1 MSFSCSHAGPSDL
14 GGGAPTQGA
23 AGPAGFSAGAIIYQG
38 KKGYKMVRQYLM
50 GDLLGEGA
58 QGKVKEAV
66 DSESLRRVAIKI
78 INLRQLRKVR
88 NAEENL
94 RHELS
99 IHRRLKQ
106 ANVVELIEEFRV
118 AEKEKLYVVL
128 ELVNGGSLQQLADS
142 MPDHILPERLT
153 ARFTR
158 MLFHGLAYCHSKGI
172 VHRDIKP
179 SNLMVSTDG
188 VLKISDFGVS
198 EELDKY
204 SGADTCSKSRGSPAF
219 QPPEVASGSLQFSGF
234 KVDVWASG
242 VSLFLLTTGQVPFS
256 GTSLINLFEN
266 ISRGEYR
273 VPEKI
278 RANAPLVELLQG
290 LLECDETARWSVGDA
305 LKHRWLED
313 RGEEEEERW
322 GEKQRSWVAQIR
334 EHAQPSSMLAAIT
347 KMYGDSFQDS
357 AATATVATVAT
368 VATAT
373 VATPAAPELPTNAVV
388 ACPVTQPLAPPP
400 VASARS
406 AATALGG
413 GAAAAGDRRVHGAAS
428 SPSTHRRSQSWDVG
442 TARPGAGLGAAT
454 ADLDKKD
461 CRLS

>member
-1 MSFSCSHAGPSDL
+1 MLGGKESAATHTSQLGAKLRTAMSFSCSHAGPSDL

-23 AGPAGFSAGAIIYQG
+23 AGPAGLLAGAIIYQG

-158 MLFHGLAYCHSKGI
+158 MLFHGPGGGLQASP
-172 VHRDIKP
+172 D
-179 SNLMVSTDG
+179 VS
-188 VLKISDFGVS
+188 L
-198 EELDKY
+198 L
-204 SGADTCSKSRGSPAF
+204 RRRSPARLARGTGRSHEPGA
-219 QPPEVASGSLQFSGF
+219 QPEQLGSL
-234 KVDVWASG
+234 
-242 VSLFLLTTGQVPFS
+242 P
-256 GTSLINLFEN
+256 
-266 ISRGEYR
+266 R
-273 VPEKI
+273 PP
-278 RANAPLVELLQG
+278 AP
-290 LLECDETARWSVGDA
+290 A
-305 LKHRWLED
+305 
-313 RGEEEEERW
+313 
-322 GEKQRSWVAQIR
+322 
-334 EHAQPSSMLAAIT
+334 
-347 KMYGDSFQDS
+347 
-357 AATATVATVAT
+357 
-368 VATAT
+368 
-373 VATPAAPELPTNAVV
+373 
-388 ACPVTQPLAPPP
+388 
-400 VASARS
+400 
-406 AATALGG
+406 
-413 GAAAAGDRRVHGAAS
+413 
-428 SPSTHRRSQSWDVG
+428 
-442 TARPGAGLGAAT
+442 
-454 ADLDKKD
+454 
-461 CRLS
+461 